1 MESKKKMTTAIEHLA
16 VLHNNPFIFAP
27 VLAEFFSEFREAKRS
42 MLLAY
47 LVLPLVLPEEPRKY
61 LRTARIDSSLRI
73 LLKERARIHGLAA
86 RIQQYRRITDNTLQY
101 LVDATAIDISQDLS
115 VAVTGLV
122 PGGMAPDGAEI
133 AARNLAK
140 LCRPYDVQTIYRML
154 GVKSL

>member
-1 MESKKKMTTAIEHLA
+1 MSNAIEHLS

-27 VLAEFFSEFREAKRS
+27 ALAEFYSEFGSAKRG

-61 LRTARIDSSLRI
+61 LRAIRANSSLRM

-86 RIQQYRRITDNTLQY
+86 RVQQYRLITDKTLQY
-101 LVDATAIDISQDLS
+101 LIDAAVIEIGVDLS
-115 VAVTGLV
+115 IAVTGQV
-122 PGGMAPDGAEI
+122 SSGVAPEGVMV
-133 AARNLAK
+133 AARGLAK
-140 LCRPYDVQTIYRML
+140 LCLPYDVQTVYRML